1 MATGQNGSMGI
12 VQLHEE
18 TEHKSEIGNVTTQC
32 HRVEEKIA

>member
-12 VQLHEE
+12 VQLYVE
-18 TEHKSEIGNVTTQC
+18 TEHKSEIGNVTAQC